1 MPGAEGGG
9 GGCLRPIA
17 PSGKALRLPGRDN
30 LRINLRSLVRLAGVV
45 LLLAAACN
53 VEARIP
59 RDRAEVRAFR
69 SEHVCP
75 ATGQHRGGCPGFH
88 VDHIIP
94 LCAGGP
100 DKRANMQ
107 WISKEDH
114 RFKTYVDVRECR
126 KARAQLKFSD
136 GLDTP

>member
-1 MPGAEGGG
+1 M
-9 GGCLRPIA
+9 RV
-17 PSGKALRLPGRDN
+17 ALAL
-30 LRINLRSLVRLAGVV
+30 
-45 LLLAAACN
+45 LLLAFAAGA
-53 VEARIP
+53 EARIP

-69 SEHVCP
+69 SEYVCP
-75 ATGQHRGGCPGFH
+75 ATGLHRGACPGFH

-126 KARAQLKFSD
+126 KANRR
-136 GLDTP
+136 

>member
-1 MPGAEGGG
+1 MMPV
-9 GGCLRPIA
+9 
-17 PSGKALRLPGRDN
+17 AL
-30 LRINLRSLVRLAGVV
+30 AV
-45 LLLAAACN
+45 LLLAFTAGA
-53 VEARIP
+53 EARIQ

-75 ATGQHRGGCPGFH
+75 ATGIHRGACPGFH
-88 VDHIIP
+88 VDHITP

-126 KARAQLKFSD
+126 RARRAAAAAA
-136 GLDTP
+136 P

>member
-1 MPGAEGGG
+1 MRGAV
-9 GGCLRPIA
+9 CLMLILA
-17 PSGKALRLPGRDN
+17 P
-30 LRINLRSLVRLAGVV
+30 
-45 LLLAAACN
+45 LLAD
-53 VEARIP
+53 ARIP

-75 ATGQHRGGCPGFH
+75 GTGLHRGACPGFH

-126 KARAQLKFSD
+126 KARRRAASD
-136 GLDTP
+136 AG